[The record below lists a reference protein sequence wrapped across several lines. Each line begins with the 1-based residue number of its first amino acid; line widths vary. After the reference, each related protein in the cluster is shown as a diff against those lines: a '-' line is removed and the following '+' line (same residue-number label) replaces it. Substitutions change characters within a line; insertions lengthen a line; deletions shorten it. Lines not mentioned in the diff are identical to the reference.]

1 MMLFIAATFYATM
14 VAAGY
19 AVELIFGAAGLIPS
33 TRNAKVLD
41 ATVSWD
47 YTTYLNIV
55 FIVVAAALLWRFFR
69 SGGAMMLK
77 MMGGNPEPVSEP
89 VT

>member
-1 MMLFIAATFYATM
+1 M

-33 TRNAKVLD
+33 TRNAKVLN

-55 FIVVAAALLWRFFR
+55 FIVVAAVLLWRFFR

-77 MMGGNPEPVSEP
+77 MMGGSPEPVSRP
-89 VT
+89 VI